1 MLFFLMGAAAGALVV
16 FGLSMRAQARA
27 DRLETEKYQ
36 LTQEKQIV
44 VDFMHHMVQALG
56 EGVTRDELFQRIVH
70 AAILCTGALS
80 ACIFEKRPDHKLQGV
95 AVEGLFPPHRP
106 LPPQANARLT
116 TRARFIEQVLKS
128 EVFDISEGI
137 VGRVARTG
145 RGELI
150 ADAAADPRIVKHDDP
165 ALAVRSVIAAPIT
178 FQDRM
183 IGVLVV
189 ANSADGL
196 PFNETDFSLVL
207 SLAEQAGLAVH
218 NLESL
223 HFQMEKQQL
232 DLDLALASSI
242 QQMLLPAAT
251 PRIAGLDM
259 AAQYVPAQ
267 KIGGDL
273 YDFCLLGPAR
283 LGLAVADV
291 SGKGIPASLLMAI
304 CRTNLQ
310 QIAPRHDSPA
320 QVLIAVNRAMA
331 GDVCRGMFIT
341 IIYAIVDVG
350 KNLVTFA
357 RAGHELPLV
366 LRRDSATGQPVDE
379 FVGSEGMPLGLVD
392 PEMFASVITDQTI
405 PFGPGDTLVLYTD
418 GITEA
423 ANAEGKEFSGNRL
436 ADALRTLRGRSAA
449 EITDGILDHVRRFSG
464 QDHHR
469 DDLTLVTV
477 KRVERA

>member
-1 MLFFLMGAAAGALVV
+1 MLWFLVGAVLGAGVV
-16 FGLSMRAQARA
+16 FGLLLRAHARA
-27 DRLETEKYQ
+27 DRLEAEKYQ
-36 LTQEKQIV
+36 LTQEKQVV

-80 ACIFEKRPDHKLQGV
+80 ACIFEKRPDDKMQGV

-106 LPPQANARLT
+106 VAPPGGGGTAS
-116 TRARFIEQVLKS
+116 RARFIEEVLKA

-165 ALAVRSVIAAPIT
+165 ALTVRSVIAAPIR

-183 IGVLVV
+183 IGVLAV

-196 PFNETDFSLVL
+196 PFNDSDFSLVL
-207 SLAEQAGLAVH
+207 SLAEQAGLAVL

-223 HFQMEKQQL
+223 QYQIEKRQL

-242 QQMLLPAAT
+242 QQMLLPAGT
-251 PRIAGLDM
+251 PTVAGLDL
-259 AAQYVPAQ
+259 AAHYLPTQQV
-267 KIGGDL
+267 GGDL
-273 YDFCLLGPAR
+273 YDFFPLGPAR
-283 LGLAVADV
+283 LGIAVADV
-291 SGKGIPASLLMAI
+291 SGKGLPASLLMAI
-304 CRTNLQ
+304 CRTCLQ
-310 QIAPRHDSPA
+310 QLAPGRESPA
-320 QVLIAVNRAMA
+320 AVLSAVNRAMA
-331 GDVCRGMFIT
+331 GEVCRGMFIT
-341 IIYAIVDVG
+341 LLYAIIDVE
-350 KNLVTFA
+350 KSLVTFA
-357 RAGHELPLV
+357 RAGHELPLL
-366 LRRDSATGQPVDE
+366 LRRDAATGQPVAG
-379 FVGSEGMPLGLVD
+379 FVASEGMPVGLVD
-392 PEMFASVITDQTI
+392 PAMFDGVIADQTL
-405 PFGPGDTLVLYTD
+405 PFVSGDTLVLYTD

-423 ANAEGKEFSGNRL
+423 ANEEGKEFSGSRL
-436 ADALRTLRGRSAA
+436 ADVLRTLRGRSAA
-449 EITDGILDHVRRFSG
+449 EINAGILDQVRRFTG

-477 KRVERA
+477 RRV

>member
-1 MLFFLMGAAAGALVV
+1 MFWFLMGAAVGALVV
-16 FGLSMRAQARA
+16 FALAMRARARA
-27 DRLETEKYQ
+27 DRLESEKFQ

-80 ACIFEKRPDHKLQGV
+80 ACIFEKRPDDKMQGV

-106 LPPQANARLT
+106 LPPEAGAGT
-116 TRARFIEQVLKS
+116 MSRARFIEQVLKA
-128 EVFDISEGI
+128 EVFDVSEGV

-165 ALAVRSVIAAPIT
+165 ALIVRSVIAAPIT
-178 FQDRM
+178 FQGRM
-183 IGVLVV
+183 IGVLAV

-223 HFQMEKQQL
+223 QFQIEKRQL

-242 QQMLLPAAT
+242 QQMLLPADA
-251 PRIAGLDM
+251 PQIAGLDL
-259 AAQYVPAQ
+259 AARYVPTQ
-267 KIGGDL
+267 KVGGDL
-273 YDFCLLGPAR
+273 YDFFVLGPAR
-283 LGLAVADV
+283 LGIVVADV
-291 SGKGIPASLLMAI
+291 SGKGIAASLLMAI
-304 CRTNLQ
+304 CRTCLQ

-320 QVLIAVNRAMA
+320 AALSAVNRAMA

-341 IIYAIVDVG
+341 LLYAIADVE
-350 KNLVTFA
+350 KNVVTFA
-357 RAGHELPLV
+357 RAGHELPLM
-366 LRRDSATGQPVDE
+366 LRRDPVTGQAVGD

-392 PEMFASVITDQTI
+392 PEMFDRVIADQTL
-405 PFGPGDTLVLYTD
+405 PFVPGDALVLYTD

-423 ANAEGKEFSGNRL
+423 ANDEGQEFSGNRL

-449 EITDGILDHVRRFSG
+449 EMNEGILDQVRRFTG

-477 KRVERA
+477 RRV

>member
-1 MLFFLMGAAAGALVV
+1 MLWFLMGAAAGALVV
-16 FGLSMRAQARA
+16 FVLLMRARARA
-27 DRLETEKYQ
+27 DRVEAEKFQ

-44 VDFMHHMVQALG
+44 VDFMHHMVTALG

-80 ACIFEKRPDHKLQGV
+80 ACIFERRPDEKMQGV

-106 LPPQANARLT
+106 LPPPGSAGLT
-116 TRARFIEQVLKS
+116 SRARFIEQVLKA

-137 VGRVARTG
+137 VGRVARSG

-150 ADAAADPRIVKHDDP
+150 ADAAADPRIVRHDDP
-165 ALAVRSVIAAPIT
+165 ALAVRSVIAAPIA
-178 FQDRM
+178 FQDRTF
-183 IGVLVV
+183 GVLAV

-223 HFQMEKQQL
+223 QFQLEKRQL

-242 QQMLLPAAT
+242 QQMLLPAGVPAV
-251 PRIAGLDM
+251 AGLDV
-259 AAQYVPAQ
+259 AAHYRPTQ
-267 KIGGDL
+267 KVGGDL
-273 YDFCLLGPAR
+273 YDFFVLGPSR
-283 LGLAVADV
+283 LGIAVADV

-304 CRTNLQ
+304 CRTSLQ
-310 QIAPRHDSPA
+310 QVAPGHASPA
-320 QVLIAVNRAMA
+320 AALSAVNRAMG

-341 IIYAIVDVG
+341 LLYAIVDVE
-350 KNLVTFA
+350 KNLVTVA
-357 RAGHELPLV
+357 RAGHELPLR
-366 LRRDSATGQPVDE
+366 LRRDPATGQPVGE

-392 PEMFASVITDQTI
+392 PEMFDRVIADQNL
-405 PFGPGDTLVLYTD
+405 PFVPGDVLVLYTD

-423 ANAEGKEFSGNRL
+423 ANDEGKEFSGSRL
-436 ADALRTLRGRSAA
+436 ADTLRTLRSRSAL
-449 EITDGILDHVRRFSG
+449 EINEGILDQVRRFTG

-477 KRVERA
+477 RRV